1 MRLSQVGMSR
11 KYRVRH
17 NFLFLYNHLIKFL
30 VRSNINLW
38 YIKPFWV
45 HAFWE
50 EMNIAKTQNYTWRHN
65 KVVDL
70 LNTHVKIDKLI
81 LWSIIILVIKSR
93 AIFKYIF
100 TIIRFFQKNPFYFAN
115 IYHYFIPCSC
125 YFSNNMSCKKH
136 YHGFIEW
143 SHLNFLRLYRFFRPY
158 DLKIH
163 QY

>member
-1 MRLSQVGMSR
+1 MKQSSYTNVVVKQMRLSQVGMSR

-100 TIIRFFQKNPFYFAN
+100 TIFLKEFILFCKYLSLLHTLLVLLFQ
-115 IYHYFIPCSC
+115 
-125 YFSNNMSCKKH
+125 
-136 YHGFIEW
+136 
-143 SHLNFLRLYRFFRPY
+143 
-158 DLKIH
+158 
-163 QY
+163 

>member
-1 MRLSQVGMSR
+1 MLKQSSYTNVVVKQMRLSQVGMSR

-50 EMNIAKTQNYTWRHN
+50 ETNIAKSQNYTWRHN

-100 TIIRFFQKNPFYFAN
+100 TIRNSLFLKRI
-115 IYHYFIPCSC
+115 HFILQI
-125 YFSNNMSCKKH
+125 
-136 YHGFIEW
+136 FIIT
-143 SHLNFLRLYRFFRPY
+143 SFLARVTFPITCHAKTIIKVL
-158 DLKIH
+158 
-163 QY
+163 

>member
-1 MRLSQVGMSR
+1 MKQSSYTKVVVNQMRLSQVGMSR

-50 EMNIAKTQNYTWRHN
+50 KMNIAKTQNYTWRHN

-100 TIIRFFQKNPFYFAN
+100 TIFFKRIHFILQIFIITSYLARVTFPITCHAKN
-115 IYHYFIPCSC
+115 II
-125 YFSNNMSCKKH
+125 MV
-136 YHGFIEW
+136 
-143 SHLNFLRLYRFFRPY
+143 L
-158 DLKIH
+158 
-163 QY
+163 